1 MDVVTA
7 IVAVNSL
14 LSLVIIYFLLPMWK
28 MRGELDGICAM
39 LDTHE
44 ARIQSLERNGR
55 TK

>member
-44 ARIQSLERNGR
+44 ARIQSLEQSGR
-55 TK
+55 GK